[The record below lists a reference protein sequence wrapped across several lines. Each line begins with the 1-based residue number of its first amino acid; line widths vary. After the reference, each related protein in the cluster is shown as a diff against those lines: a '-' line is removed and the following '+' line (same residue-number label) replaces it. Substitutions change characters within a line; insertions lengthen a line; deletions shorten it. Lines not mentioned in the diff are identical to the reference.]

1 MPASRR
7 TPEQVRKILTSRET
21 LTALAKRYGCSKQAI
36 SLIRLGKAY
45 ANLWPEIPRRG
56 APAPA
61 TPGAPGALSCLDCL
75 HWRGGDRPCREGVP
89 DASESDLGFANYC
102 EFYACGGQSL
112 SE

>member
-7 TPEQVRKILTSRET
+7 TPEEVREILASREAI
-21 LTALAKRYGCSKQAI
+21 TALAKRYGCSKQAI
-36 SLIRLGKAY
+36 SLIRTGKAY

-56 APAPA
+56 AV
-61 TPGAPGALSCLDCL
+61 TPGALSCLDCL
-75 HWRGGDRPCREGVP
+75 HWRGGDNPCREGVP